1 MGKVVTSPYT
11 SYKVDVFAHSAL
23 PNKYLFTIFK
33 IEQRFNIF
41 LIAQLWCINVSIS
54 KVSMIQLDN
63 TRIERDLLGAKEV
76 PAACYYGIHTLRA
89 LENFQISNQKV
100 GNHHHFIRALAQ
112 VKKASAQTNL
122 KFSKIS
128 EQVSHAIQFACNELI
143 ESPEK
148 WSHAFPLDVY
158 QGGAGTS
165 INMNTN
171 EVLANIALEQLGFHK
186 GQYDHI
192 HPNDHVNKSQSTND
206 VYPTALRLATYYS
219 LDDLL
224 TQIQKLIDTLHIK
237 VAEFQFV
244 LKMGRTQ
251 LQDAVPMTL
260 GQEFRAFATLLKEDI
275 RLIQRIRELLLEV
288 NLGATAIGT
297 GVNTPKGY
305 ANEVIQSLHK
315 ITGLNLIGAE
325 DYVEATSDCGVFIIL
340 SSTLKRLAVKLSKIC
355 NDLRLL
361 SSGPRT
367 GLAEIRLPELQ
378 AGSSI
383 MPAKINPVI
392 PEVVN
397 QIAYRVIG
405 NDLTVTMAA
414 EAGQLQLNVMEPVIA
429 IAINESI
436 ELLTQAI
443 SSLDH
448 KCIQGIQANEQ
459 VCYDAVMRSVGIVTL
474 LDPILGHAKCDEIGK
489 QCIAENKTIQQVVLE
504 QELLTQEQL
513 DEIFAFSNLV
523 SEVTAQHELF
533 AQVS

>member
-1 MGKVVTSPYT
+1 MVQVV
-11 SYKVDVFAHSAL
+11 K
-23 PNKYLFTIFK
+23 
-33 IEQRFNIF
+33 
-41 LIAQLWCINVSIS
+41 
-54 KVSMIQLDN
+54 
-63 TRIERDLLGAKEV
+63 TRIEHDLLGQKEV
-76 PAACYYGIHTLRA
+76 SAESYYGIHTLRA
-89 LENFQISNQKV
+89 LENFQISSSKV
-100 GNHHHFIRALAQ
+100 GENLPFIRALAQ
-112 VKKASAQTNL
+112 VKKASAQTNF

-128 EQVSHAIQFACNELI
+128 HELSEAIQFACDQLI
-143 ESPEK
+143 EQPAQ
-148 WSHAFPLDVY
+148 WSASFPLDVY

-165 INMNTN
+165 INMNCN
-171 EVLANIALEQLGFHK
+171 EVIANIALEKCGFNK
-186 GQYDHI
+186 GEYAHI

-206 VYPTALRLATYYS
+206 VYPTALRLAVFYQ
-219 LDDLL
+219 LEQLL
-224 TQIQKLIDTLHIK
+224 AVLQQI
-237 VAEFQFV
+237 VASIQAKAKEFQYV
-244 LKMGRTQ
+244 VKMGRTQ

-260 GQEFRAFATLLKEDI
+260 GQEFRAFATLLKEDMK
-275 RLIQRIRELLLEV
+275 LINNTRQLLLEI

-305 ANEVIQSLHK
+305 AHETVQALKK
-315 ITGLNLIGAE
+315 ITGLPLVGAE

-397 QIAYRVIG
+397 QIAFKVIG
-405 NDLTVTMAA
+405 NDLAVTMAA

-429 IAINESI
+429 VSMNESI
-436 ELLTQAI
+436 DLLCRAI
-443 SSLDH
+443 ETLDT

-459 VCYDAVMRSVGIVTL
+459 ACYDAVMRSVGIVTL

-504 QELLTQEQL
+504 RNLLSQAQL

-523 SEVTAQHELF
+523 SEVESSLIDLA
-533 AQVS
+533 AVS

>member
-1 MGKVVTSPYT
+1 MSTV
-11 SYKVDVFAHSAL
+11 
-23 PNKYLFTIFK
+23 
-33 IEQRFNIF
+33 
-41 LIAQLWCINVSIS
+41 
-54 KVSMIQLDN
+54 QLDN

-76 PAACYYGIHTLRA
+76 PAACYYGIHTVRA

-128 EQVSHAIQFACNELI
+128 EQVSQVIQRACNELI

-171 EVLANIALEQLGFHK
+171 EVLANIALEHLGYKK
-186 GQYDHI
+186 GQYEHI

-224 TQIQKLIDTLHIK
+224 LQIQKLVDTLHIK

-260 GQEFRAFATLLKEDI
+260 GQEFRAFATLLKEDL
-275 RLIQRIRELLLEV
+275 RLIQRTRELLLEV

-297 GVNTPKGY
+297 GVNTPAGY
-305 ANEVIQSLHK
+305 AHEAIQSLNK

-367 GLAEIRLPELQ
+367 GLGEIRLPELQ

-429 IAINESI
+429 ISINESI

-443 SSLDH
+443 SSLDN

-489 QCIAENKTIQQVVLE
+489 QCIAENKTIQQIVLE

-523 SEVTAQHELF
+523 SEVTAQHELL

>member
-1 MGKVVTSPYT
+1 MV
-11 SYKVDVFAHSAL
+11 
-23 PNKYLFTIFK
+23 
-33 IEQRFNIF
+33 
-41 LIAQLWCINVSIS
+41 QLV
-54 KVSMIQLDN
+54 K
-63 TRIERDLLGAKEV
+63 TRIEHDLLGQKEV
-76 PAACYYGIHTLRA
+76 PAESYYGIHTLRA
-89 LENFQISNQKV
+89 LENFQISSTKV
-100 GNHHHFIRALAQ
+100 GENLPFIRALAQ
-112 VKKASAQTNL
+112 VKKASAQTNF
-122 KFSKIS
+122 KFSKMSQDVS
-128 EQVSHAIQFACNELI
+128 EAIQFACDQLI
-143 ESPEK
+143 EQPAQ
-148 WSHAFPLDVY
+148 WSTSFPLDVY

-165 INMNTN
+165 INMNCN
-171 EVLANIALEQLGFHK
+171 EVIANIALEKMGFNK
-186 GQYDHI
+186 GEYTHI

-206 VYPTALRLATYYS
+206 VYPTALRLAVFYH
-219 LDDLL
+219 LEQLL
-224 TQIQKLIDTLHIK
+224 VAIHKIVASIQAKAI
-237 VAEFQFV
+237 EFQYV
-244 LKMGRTQ
+244 VKMGRTQ

-260 GQEFRAFATLLKEDI
+260 GQEFRAFATLLKEDLK
-275 RLIQRIRELLLEV
+275 LIDNTRQLLLEI

-305 ANEVIQSLHK
+305 ARETVQALK
-315 ITGLNLIGAE
+315 QITGLPLVGAE

-397 QIAYRVIG
+397 QIAFKVIG
-405 NDLTVTMAA
+405 NDLAVTMAA

-429 IAINESI
+429 VSMNESI
-436 ELLTQAI
+436 DLLCRAI
-443 SSLDH
+443 ETLDQ

-459 VCYDAVMRSVGIVTL
+459 ACYDAVMRSVGIVTL

-504 QELLTQEQL
+504 QNLLSQAQL
-513 DEIFAFSNLV
+513 DEIFAFNNLV
-523 SEVTAQHELF
+523 SEVESGLTEL
-533 AQVS
+533 AAVS